1 VNNFKN
7 PQVEPPKEYDKKR
20 KFDDSFDRSS
30 DPKSKFQKKDGKDF
44 KNKGKQDFKKKSF
57 DKPKSNFKK
66 K

>member
-7 PQVEPPKEYDKKR
+7 PQVAPPKEYDKKR
-20 KFDDSFDRSS
+20 KFDDADRSS

-44 KNKGKQDFKKKSF
+44 KKKDFKKKDF
-57 DKPKSNFKK
+57 KKDKSNFKK